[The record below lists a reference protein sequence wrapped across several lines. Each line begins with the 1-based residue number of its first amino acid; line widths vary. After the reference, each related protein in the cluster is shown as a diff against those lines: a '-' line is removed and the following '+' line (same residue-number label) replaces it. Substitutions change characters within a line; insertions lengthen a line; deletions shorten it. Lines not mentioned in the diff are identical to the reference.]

1 MAPGPGKD
9 TAMSETFQGSQ
20 DYVAS
25 EELMRAVNI
34 AMVLQKPLLI
44 KGEPGTG
51 KTVLAEAI
59 AKSLGKELII
69 WNIKSTTKAQDG
81 LYVYDVVQRLYD
93 SQFGGEGVDDIEKYV
108 KLGKL
113 GEAFTADDQVILLID
128 EIDKADLEFPND
140 LLWELD
146 RMEFHIPETGRT
158 VTAKHR
164 PIVIITSNA
173 EKELPDA
180 FLRRCIFH
188 YIAFPEQPMMEKIIK
203 AHYPDLDQK
212 LIDGVLDA
220 WWKLASI
227 FSGGM
232 LGLFLLGVVCKTV
245 RRAHAVVAVIL
256 GLLTIAWMSL
266 SPLINEGSP
275 FYRFHSPLHTYLT
288 IVFGTT
294 VIFLTGFLLTKLTKK
309 EN

>member
-1 MAPGPGKD
+1 MTEFK
-9 TAMSETFQGSQ
+9 GSSQ
-20 DYVAS
+20 YVVS
-25 EELMRAVNI
+25 DDLLRIVNI
-34 AMVLQKPLLI
+34 SIALQKPLLI

-51 KTVLAEAI
+51 KTMLADAIAEA
-59 AKSLGKELII
+59 LGKKLII

-93 SQFGGEGVDDIEKYV
+93 SQFGGQGVDNIEKYV

-113 GEAFTADDQVILLID
+113 GEAFSSEEQVVLLID

-180 FLRRCIFH
+180 FLRRCVFH
-188 YIAFPEQPMMEKIIK
+188 YIEFPDKELMAQIVRV
-203 AHYPDLDQK
+203 HFPDLDDK
-212 LIDGVLDA
+212 LLTQVLEAFYKIRQLPQIKKKPSTSEIIDWIQALVHGGVDPRRVVKEVPYLGVLLKKNEDMDA
-220 WWKLASI
+220 L
-227 FSGGM
+227 
-232 LGLFLLGVVCKTV
+232 
-245 RRAHAVVAVIL
+245 RRN
-256 GLLTIAWMSL
+256 W
-266 SPLINEGSP
+266 
-275 FYRFHSPLHTYLT
+275 R
-288 IVFGTT
+288 
-294 VIFLTGFLLTKLTKK
+294 
-309 EN
+309 